1 MAMGMAE
8 WAGQPDLHEPETAE
22 EAWTLKRS
30 LGHAASYVSGG
41 TLLRTQWEN
50 GVKPVPRHMIS
61 LEKIG
66 ELAGIRLTGAH
77 VSIGAA
83 VKLSVCRAH
92 PLLRQHGGLLV
103 QAIGEIA
110 APPVRHLAT
119 IGGNVSSLTGDAIP
133 ALMAMNASL
142 IFFRHRS
149 WRTESIREWIHGMEG
164 VRDPDDLIG
173 RIVIPV
179 RTAEVDSE
187 DEVEGSFEFYEKV
200 GRRETF
206 TPSLVTVAGQGKVS
220 DDGVVQEIRLSA
232 GGGSALPDRLPAAE
246 QALSG
251 ARLSEE
257 MLAVIHQTIKDQYK
271 AAEDL
276 FAGSGYRKEASAN
289 LITSQ
294 LWKRL
299 KS

>member
-1 MAMGMAE
+1 MAMENAE
-8 WAGQPDLHEPETAE
+8 RAGETALHEPKTAE
-22 EAWTLKRS
+22 EAWRVKRS

-50 GVKPVPRHMIS
+50 GLKSMPRHLIS

-66 ELAGIRLTGAH
+66 ELSGIRLAGAH
-77 VSIGAA
+77 VRIGAA
-83 VKLSVCRAH
+83 ARLNECRAH
-92 PLLRQHGGLLV
+92 PLLLRHGGLLV
-103 QAIGEIA
+103 RAIGEIA
-110 APPVRHLAT
+110 APSVRHLAT
-119 IGGNVSSLTGDAIP
+119 LGGNVSSLTGDAIP
-133 ALMAMNASL
+133 ALMAMDASV
-142 IFFRHRS
+142 IFFRERC
-149 WRTESIREWIHGMEG
+149 WRTES
-164 VRDPDDLIG
+164 VRDWIQGAGAVREPDDLIG
-173 RIVIPV
+173 AIAIPV
-179 RTAEVDSE
+179 RSGDGEG
-187 DEVEGSFEFYEKV
+187 DEEAGGSFEFYEKV
-200 GRRETF
+200 GRREAF
-206 TPSLVTVAGQGKVS
+206 TPSLVTVAGQGMVS
-220 DDGVVQEIRLSA
+220 DDGALRDIRLSA

-246 QALSG
+246 RALSG